1 MVKTFSVLFTVVLF
15 ASCNSGKSEKET
27 NATDTITSVPVDTTK
42 KLANDTI
49 MPTAGGWDKIGD
61 LWLGLVDTKVI
72 EALGQPESKGKNE
85 EWGADGMFHQDWN
98 YNSKG
103 IALNMSGEKNN
114 GLQQI
119 FSITVTGPATLKTP
133 VNIGIG
139 SDINDVKKAYAN
151 NMDPSS
157 TDESIVVGSV
167 YGGIIFNFK
176 NGKVDKIFVGAAA
189 E

>member
-1 MVKTFSVLFTVVLF
+1 MLKTLSVLFTVVLIT
-15 ASCNSGKSEKET
+15 SCNSSKSEKDVST
-27 NATDTITSVPVDTTK
+27 ADTITTVPIDTTK
-42 KLANDTI
+42 KAVNDTI

-61 LWLGLVDTKVI
+61 LWLGLVDTKVV

-103 IALNMSGEKNN
+103 IALNMSGEKSN
-114 GLQQI
+114 GLQQV

-151 NMDPSS
+151 SMDPSS
-157 TDESIVVGSV
+157 TDESIIVGSV

-176 NGKVDKIFVGAAA
+176 NSKVVKIFVGAAA